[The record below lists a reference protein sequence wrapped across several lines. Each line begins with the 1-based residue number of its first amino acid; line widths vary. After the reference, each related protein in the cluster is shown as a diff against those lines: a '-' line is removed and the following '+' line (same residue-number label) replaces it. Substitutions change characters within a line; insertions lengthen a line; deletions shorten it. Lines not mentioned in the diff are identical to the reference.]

1 MKMKIIYAIMGGLMA
16 ASLAQAELAI
26 TLVNQGFELPGTVKT
41 EYWNTNG
48 AIVPG
53 VIPGWEPSGVGVE
66 GPGGPVPGL
75 GDSGVESDTSI
86 GLWHGYLAGRDPSI
100 YQTTTRNIQAGETF
114 FLTIAAKDIYTEFLG
129 GAQAPHSAVINL
141 SLYYLNGAN
150 RISLENQ
157 NITLSGFAFTNY
169 TIDVLSIPG
178 LAVGKP
184 IGIEIDNVSDVYDV
198 GGNVVRSW
206 IGLDNVRLSVVPEP
220 ATVALLSIGA
230 ASLLIFRRR
239 RA

>member
-1 MKMKIIYAIMGGLMA
+1 MA
-16 ASLAQAELAI
+16 ASLAQAETSI

-100 YQTTTRNIQAGETF
+100 YQTTTHNILASETF
-114 FLTIAAKDIYTEFLG
+114 FLALAAKNVFTDVAG
-129 GAQAPHSAVINL
+129 NSAVINL

-150 RISLENQ
+150 RVSLGNQ
-157 NITLSGFAFTNY
+157 NITLSGSTFTNY

-198 GGNVVRSW
+198 GGDVVRSW
-206 IGLDNVRLSVVPEP
+206 IGLDNVRLSFVPEP
-220 ATVALLSIGA
+220 ATTVLLSIGA

>member
-1 MKMKIIYAIMGGLMA
+1 MKMKIRYAIMGGLMA
-16 ASLAQAELAI
+16 ASLAQAETPI

-66 GPGGPVPGL
+66 VGGPVAGP

-86 GLWHGYLAGRDPSI
+86 GLWRGYLAGRDPSI
-100 YQTTTRNIQAGETF
+100 YQTTTHNIQAGETF
-114 FLTIAAKDIYTEFLG
+114 FLAVAAKDVYTEFLG
-129 GAQAPHSAVINL
+129 GAQAPNSAVINL

-198 GGNVVRSW
+198 GGDVVRSW
-206 IGLDNVRLSVVPEP
+206 VGLDNVRLSFVPEP
-220 ATVALLSIGA
+220 ATTVLLSIGA